1 MKRIFLIVCTLI
13 ILPIALIGCG
23 STSNETNDNGKLKV
37 SVSISPLKEFTQ
49 IIGGDRVDVTCLV
62 PDNVEPHEFEL
73 KTRDIE
79 NVIDDKIFI
88 YNGLGMETWIDDV
101 KSQLANTDVK
111 FIDSSTNVN
120 SITTDGKEDPHSW
133 LSLSEALVQSK
144 NIKEALIS
152 ADPDGKDYYEQ
163 NYNKFKADADSLY
176 NEYKPK
182 FEKLDHKNFIT
193 SHAAFGYLCRDFGL
207 NQQYLNDIFGEG
219 EPTAKTYETLAK
231 YCNDNGVK
239 TIFSESGESSKEAE
253 TLANEIKGNVK
264 SIYTLETK
272 PEGLSYLEAMKVN
285 LDEIYTSLSK

>member
-1 MKRIFLIVCTLI
+1 MKRNIFKIVMLL

-23 STSNETNDNGKLKV
+23 SASKQTDNNGKLKV

-49 IIGGDRVDVTCLV
+49 AIGGDRVEVECLV

-79 NVIDDKIFI
+79 NVINDKIFI

-101 KSQLANTDVK
+101 KNQIGDSKVK

-120 SITTDGKEDPHSW
+120 TINTDGKEDPHSW
-133 LSLSEALVQSK
+133 LSLKEALVQAE
-144 NIKEALIS
+144 NIKAALIS
-152 ADPDGKDYYEQ
+152 EDPEGKDYYEE
-163 NYNKFKADADSLY
+163 NYNKFKTDADNLY

-182 FEKLDHKNFIT
+182 FEKLEHKNFIT

-207 NQQYLNDIFGEG
+207 KQQYLNDIFGEG

-231 YCNDNGVK
+231 YCMDNGVK
-239 TIFSESGESSKEAE
+239 TIFSEEGSSSKEAQ
-253 TLANEIKGNVK
+253 TLANEIKGGVK
-264 SIYTLETK
+264 PIYTLETK
-272 PEGLSYLEAMKVN
+272 AEGLTYLEAMKAN
-285 LDEIYTSLSK
+285 LDEIYTSIK